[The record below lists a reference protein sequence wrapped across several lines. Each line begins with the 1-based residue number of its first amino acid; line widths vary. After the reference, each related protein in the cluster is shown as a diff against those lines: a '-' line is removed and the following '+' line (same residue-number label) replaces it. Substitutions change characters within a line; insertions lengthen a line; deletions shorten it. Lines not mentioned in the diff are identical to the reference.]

1 MPPDPTHIVIPGM
14 IDGQERNTVFLKPL
28 ITSPKIEVGE
38 YTYYNDYDGGDATAF
53 ETRNVLYTA
62 GPERLIIGRFCAIAT
77 GARFLLSS
85 ANHPIL
91 GSTAFPFFIFGGDW
105 LELTAD
111 LLPRIASRGDT
122 VIGND
127 VWIGRDAVIMPGV
140 TVGDGAIIG
149 AGAVVASDVPPYA
162 TVGGNP
168 ARLIRRRY
176 SDDDI
181 ERLLRIAWWNW
192 PIELITEHV
201 RTIWAGT
208 PAELDKVA
216 ERASLAAQR

>member
-1 MPPDPTHIVIPGM
+1 M
-14 IDGQERNTVFLKPL
+14 
-28 ITSPKIEVGE
+28 
-38 YTYYNDYDGGDATAF
+38 
-53 ETRNVLYTA
+53 LYTA
-62 GPERLIIGRFCAIAT
+62 GPERLIIGRFCAIAS

-91 GSTAFPFFIFGGDW
+91 GSPAFPFFVFGGDW
-105 LELTAD
+105 LERTAD

-149 AGAVVASDVPPYA
+149 ASAVVASDVPPYA

-176 SDDDI
+176 SEDDI

-192 PIELITEHV
+192 PIDLITEHI

-208 PAELDKVA
+208 PAELAEVA
-216 ERASLAAQR
+216 ECAGLADQVVDSA

>member
-1 MPPDPTHIVIPGM
+1 M
-14 IDGQERNTVFLKPL
+14 IDDQERNTVFLKPL
-28 ITSPKIEVGE
+28 VTSPKIEIGE
-38 YTYYNDYDGGDATAF
+38 YTYYNDADDPTAF

-85 ANHPIL
+85 ANHPML
-91 GSTAFPFFIFGGDW
+91 GSTAFPFFIFGDDW
-105 LELTAD
+105 LERTAD

-140 TVGDGAIIG
+140 TVGDGAIIA
-149 AGAVVASDVPPYA
+149 AGAVVASDVPPYG

-168 ARLIRRRY
+168 ARLIRRRF
-176 SDDDI
+176 SDADVD
-181 ERLLRIAWWNW
+181 RLLRIAWWNW
-192 PIELITEHV
+192 PIEMITEHV

-208 PAELDKVA
+208 PAELDQVA
-216 ERASLAAQR
+216 ERAGLLELTPDRVRRHITH

>member
-28 ITSPKIEVGE
+28 VTSPKIEVGE
-38 YTYYNDYDGGDATAF
+38 YTYYNHADDATAF

-62 GPERLIIGRFCAIAT
+62 GPERLIIGRFCAIAS
-77 GARFLLSS
+77 GARFLLSA

-91 GSTAFPFFIFGGDW
+91 GSTTYPFFVFGGDW

-208 PAELDKVA
+208 PVELEHVA
-216 ERASLAAQR
+216 DRAGLIA

>member
-1 MPPDPTHIVIPGM
+1 MPPDPARVRIPTM
-14 IDGQERNTVFLKPL
+14 IDDQEPNTVFLKPL

-38 YTYYNDYDGGDATAF
+38 YTYYNDADDPAAF
-53 ETRNVLYTA
+53 ETRNVLHTA

-77 GARFLLSS
+77 GARFLLSA

-91 GSTAFPFFIFGGDW
+91 GSTSFPFFVFGGDW
-105 LELTAD
+105 LERTAD
-111 LLPRIASRGDT
+111 LLPRIPSRGDT

-127 VWIGRDAVIMPGV
+127 VWIGRDAMIMPGV

-149 AGAVVASDVPPYA
+149 ARAVVASDVPPYA
-162 TVGGNP
+162 TVAGNP

-176 SDDDI
+176 SNEDV
-181 ERLLRIAWWNW
+181 ERLLRIAWWAW
-192 PIELITEHV
+192 PIEMITEHV

-208 PAELDKVA
+208 PVELDQIA
-216 ERASLAAQR
+216 ERAGLPT

>member
-1 MPPDPTHIVIPGM
+1 MPPDPTHIVIPIM

-28 ITSPKIEVGE
+28 VTSPKIEVGE
-38 YTYYNDYDGGDATAF
+38 YTYYNHADDAAAF
-53 ETRNVLYTA
+53 ESRNVLYTA
-62 GPERLIIGRFCAIAT
+62 GPERLIIGRFCAIAS

-91 GSTAFPFFIFGGDW
+91 GSPAFPFFVFGGDW
-105 LELTAD
+105 LERTAD

-149 AGAVVASDVPPYA
+149 ASAVVASDVPPYA

-176 SDDDI
+176 SEDDI

-208 PAELDKVA
+208 PAEIDKVA
-216 ERASLAAQR
+216 ERAGLAAQC